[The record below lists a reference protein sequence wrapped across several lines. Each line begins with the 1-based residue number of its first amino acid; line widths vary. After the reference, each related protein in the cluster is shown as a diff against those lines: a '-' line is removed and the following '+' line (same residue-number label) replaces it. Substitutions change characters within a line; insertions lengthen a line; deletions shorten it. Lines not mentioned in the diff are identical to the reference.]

1 MHKCCA
7 RYYVVGSPTDSLV
20 CFSVASLL
28 VEREWRQRLK
38 RIYTSTHTH
47 VISMHLLLLNSRGIW
62 LPKGRWENSFPFF
75 CVRLSS
81 LVRISRMFLRMR
93 WHVLPIKQKTPHHA
107 NVSLTSVPLYS
118 RNPWL
123 VNKSSQK
130 LLLLR
135 QSFSLSL
142 DGWWICANIYCYTLC
157 RPYIHLYVCIEIGA
171 S

>member
-1 MHKCCA
+1 MLC
-7 RYYVVGSPTDSLV
+7 
-20 CFSVASLL
+20 SLL
-28 VEREWRQRLK
+28 CSRFPDRFACVFLHRFFVIVGRERRQRRK
-38 RIYTSTHTH
+38 RIYISTHTH
-47 VISMHLLLLNSRGIW
+47 TCDLYALVITQQPWDLIAKREMREFL
-62 LPKGRWENSFPFF
+62 PFF
-75 CVRLSS
+75 FVCLSS